1 MTSMSPNIF
10 NSRYNEIEIYFEYL
24 NDIHYIVAEKFHSL
38 REIKQRII
46 RKIFH
51 IPKNVH
57 CFYKNRDLY
66 QDEEEQLETLFPTQ
80 YKVTIKLRLPSNE
93 EKKNNFNTINAD
105 YKPIICNENNMINS
119 LILKNRKHLIDNV
132 RLNTVINNY
141 EDKDSHS
148 QRNILLKD
156 NYRSLDNNHINTLK
170 KIKRRNLKLNS
181 LKFRRNNLNIQLT
194 DNNDLKSIDE
204 NKNPPTPTPRTFSS
218 EDSPL
223 PTLPRIVIHNYL
235 KCEKNHDDNRED
247 NMHMISKYC
256 RICQKFICEK
266 CSLECEHH
274 NHILIS
280 INTDDQD
287 DIFSSNFKNY
297 YSSIKDEVNNAKR
310 FISQSKE
317 IKKIK
322 EKILIQKDRIDRMV
336 SELMLLYER
345 VEKILS
351 LEEYQRKWMN
361 EILNFETNIS
371 NLQKSL
377 KSIFTKAQVYK
388 KKINNYSQKEQFE
401 KTKHYFKLL
410 NEKENEFNNYFKSD
424 NLKVSKL
431 LPNINKNI
439 YDFFDNMEKNLNKL
453 LKKEKIFNI
462 DDEILLE
469 EYNSIIKNSE
479 HLINKLINPRRSCI
493 TFGAGNFKNKNKKYS
508 FISANR
514 DIINEEKLDS
524 SELESDSTYN

>member
-51 IPKNVH
+51 IPKDVH

-66 QDEEEQLETLFPTQ
+66 QNEEEQLETLFPTQ

-93 EKKNNFNTINAD
+93 EKKNNFNTINASAD

-132 RLNTVINNY
+132 RHNTVINNY
-141 EDKDSHS
+141 EDKDSLS

-156 NYRSLDNNHINTLK
+156 NYRSLDNNRIKNLK

-181 LKFRRNNLNIQLT
+181 LNFRRNNCNIQLT
-194 DNNDLKSIDE
+194 EDI
-204 NKNPPTPTPRTFSS
+204 NKNMPSPIAMTS
-218 EDSPL
+218 EDSL
-223 PTLPRIVIHNYL
+223 PTLPNIGIHNYFQ
-235 KCEKNHDDNRED
+235 CEKDHDDKED
-247 NMHMISKYC
+247 NIHMITKYC

-266 CSLECEHH
+266 CSSECKNH
-274 NHILIS
+274 NHILIH
-280 INTDDQD
+280 ILTDDQD
-287 DIFSSNFKNY
+287 DIFTSNFINY
-297 YSSIKDEVNNAKR
+297 YTVIKDEVNNAKR

-322 EKILIQKDRIDRMV
+322 EKILMQKDKIGRMI

-345 VEKILS
+345 IEKILS
-351 LEEYQRKWMN
+351 LEQYQQKWMN
-361 EILNFETNIS
+361 EMLNFETNIS
-371 NLQKSL
+371 SLQKSL
-377 KSIFTKAQVYK
+377 KSIFSKAQIYK
-388 KKINNYSQKEQFE
+388 KKINNYSQKEQLE

-410 NEKENEFNNYFKSD
+410 TEKEIEFNNYFKTE

-431 LPNINKNI
+431 MPIINKNI
-439 YDFFDNMEKNLNKL
+439 YDSFDNIQKNLSSL
-453 LKKEKIFNI
+453 LTKEKIFNI
-462 DDEILLE
+462 DDELLIE
-469 EYNSIIKNSE
+469 EYNNMIKNSE
-479 HLINKLINPRRSCI
+479 YLVDKLINPRRSCI
-493 TFGAGNFKNKNKKYS
+493 AFGANHYKKNHKKYS
-508 FISANR
+508 FVSTYN
-514 DIINEEKLDS
+514 DIIDEEKLDS
-524 SELESDSTYN
+524 SEIDSSSTYN

>member
-10 NSRYNEIEIYFEYL
+10 KNKYNEIEIYFEYL
-24 NDIHYIVAEKFHSL
+24 NDIHYIVVEKFHSL

-51 IPKNVH
+51 IPKDVH

-80 YKVTIKLRLPSNE
+80 YKITIKLRLPSNE

-105 YKPIICNENNMINS
+105 YKPIIYNENNLINS
-119 LILKNRKHLIDNV
+119 LILKNRKHLIDKV
-132 RLNTVINNY
+132 RNNTVINNY
-141 EDKDSHS
+141 EEKGSHS
-148 QRNILLKD
+148 QRNIILKD
-156 NYRSLDNNHINTLK
+156 NYRSIDNNRIKVLK

-181 LKFRRNNLNIQLT
+181 LNFRRNNINIQLT
-194 DNNDLKSIDE
+194 DNNDLKSIDI
-204 NKNPPTPTPRTFSS
+204 NKNIPTPISFNSEESS
-218 EDSPL
+218 VSTLPKIVMHNYFQCEKKHDEKEDS
-223 PTLPRIVIHNYL
+223 
-235 KCEKNHDDNRED
+235 
-247 NMHMISKYC
+247 MHMISKYC
-256 RICQKFICEK
+256 RICQKFICSN
-266 CSLECEHH
+266 CSLDCEKL
-274 NHILIS
+274 NHILIP
-280 INTDDQD
+280 IITDEED
-287 DIFSSNFKNY
+287 DIFSLNFKNY
-297 YSSIKDEVNNAKR
+297 YTVIKDDVNNAKR
-310 FISQSKE
+310 LISQSKE

-322 EKILIQKDRIDRMV
+322 EKIIMQRDKIDRMI

-345 VEKILS
+345 IEKILS
-351 LEEYQRKWMN
+351 LEEYKRKWMN

-371 NLQKSL
+371 SLQKSL
-377 KSIFTKAQVYK
+377 KSIYSKAQVYK

-431 LPNINKNI
+431 LPNINKNVYNCFEDI
-439 YDFFDNMEKNLNKL
+439 EKNLNKL
-453 LKKEKIFNI
+453 LRKENIFNI

-479 HLINKLINPRRSCI
+479 RLINKLINPRRSCI
-493 TFGAGNFKNKNKKYS
+493 AFGSNHNKNNHKKYS
-508 FISANR
+508 FIRTNR
-514 DIINEEKLDS
+514 DIIDEELLDS
-524 SELESDSTYN
+524 SELDSSSIYN

>member
-10 NSRYNEIEIYFEYL
+10 NSKYNEIEIYFEYL

-93 EKKNNFNTINAD
+93 EKKSNFNTINAD
-105 YKPIICNENNMINS
+105 YKPIIYNENNLINS
-119 LILKNRKHLIDNV
+119 LILKNRKHLIDKV

-141 EDKDSHS
+141 EDKGSYS
-148 QRNILLKD
+148 QRNIILKD
-156 NYRSLDNNHINTLK
+156 NYRSIDNNHINVLK

-181 LKFRRNNLNIQLT
+181 LNFRRNNINIQLT
-194 DNNDLKSIDE
+194 DNNDLKSIDI
-204 NKNPPTPTPRTFSS
+204 NKNNPTPISFIS
-218 EDSPL
+218 EDSSL
-223 PTLPRIVIHNYL
+223 STLPKIFIHNYL
-235 KCEKNHDDNRED
+235 LCEKIHDEKKDNKL
-247 NMHMISKYC
+247 MISKYC
-256 RICQKFICEK
+256 RICQKFICK
-266 CSLECEHH
+266 NCSLKCEHL
-274 NHILIS
+274 NHILIP
-280 INTDDQD
+280 IITDEQD

-297 YSSIKDEVNNAKR
+297 YTVIKDEVNNAKR

-322 EKILIQKDRIDRMV
+322 EKIIIQKEKIDRMI

-345 VEKILS
+345 IEKILT
-351 LEEYQRKWMN
+351 LEKYQQKWMN

-371 NLQKSL
+371 SLQKSL
-377 KSIFTKAQVYK
+377 KSIFSKAQVYK
-388 KKINNYSQKEQFE
+388 KKINNYNQKEQFE
-401 KTKHYFKLL
+401 KIKHYFKLL

-439 YDFFDNMEKNLNKL
+439 YDSFENIEKNLNKL
-453 LKKEKIFNI
+453 LRKEKIFNI
-462 DDEILLE
+462 DDKILLE
-469 EYNSIIKNSE
+469 EYNNIIKNSE
-479 HLINKLINPRRSCI
+479 HLIDKLINPRRSCI
-493 TFGAGNFKNKNKKYS
+493 AFGAKHIKNNHKKYS
-508 FISANR
+508 FISTNR
-514 DIINEEKLDS
+514 GIIDEEIIDS
-524 SELESDSTYN
+524 SELDSSY